1 MTVLVKTACHIPSNQ
16 RQFDCKTDIYFYVP
30 LRKKTTLLIKIGHS
44 YHLTFFVHSERT
56 ILNYLDMDLYI
67 TVRKGKYK

>member
-1 MTVLVKTACHIPSNQ
+1 MAALVKPACHNPSNR

-30 LRKKTTLLIKIGHS
+30 LRKIKVLLIKIGHS

-56 ILNYLDMDLYI
+56 ILNYGDLDLYI